1 MHIQFT
7 PQATEKNEA
16 WCLRNHIWES
26 GDRPWEFEMA
36 WVLSA
41 KPSPNSPTHLPV
53 CTCNSILTF
62 TVRQRNSQKWSFT
75 RIIFA
80 NWEESKTFVLN
91 MSATL
96 LKRLTLLEQKAK
108 FSKIRAGA
116 KHKRSYSQKQELLC
130 FPEQGFSGRPD
141 DLRQNYLGLD
151 FLKKYLT
158 QTWPTSSD
166 NKGGCPWS
174 LPFLPSSQG
183 TPIDTKIL
191 KPQDSGFLSV
201 VPRPAASK
209 ASGSW

>member
-16 WCLRNHIWES
+16 WCLRNHVWES

-62 TVRQRNSQKWSFT
+62 TVRQRNSQKWSFA

-108 FSKIRAGA
+108 FSKIRARA

-130 FPEQGFSGRPD
+130 FPEQGFSGRPASELPWPWLFKKISD
-141 DLRQNYLGLD
+141 PDLTYIIRQ
-151 FLKKYLT
+151 
-158 QTWPTSSD
+158 QRWV
-166 NKGGCPWS
+166 PWS

-183 TPIDTKIL
+183 TPIDTKFL